1 MKSFVNRG
9 VQRLLPG
16 LLLVVFALS
25 LSACGS
31 KGPTV
36 VHLKLTEYA
45 ITMDKTSVP
54 AGPIK
59 FEIQNMGTIAHEVVI
74 EPNGANDKAFELNG
88 IAAEARDIAPGKSA
102 TLDWTLDQPGT
113 YQLGCH
119 TPGHYE
125 KGMFTTFEVTAP

>member
-9 VQRLLPG
+9 MQRLLPG

-88 IAAEARDIAPGKSA
+88 TAAEAQDIQPGKSA
-102 TLDWTLDQPGT
+102 TLEWTLDTPGT